1 METTTELRLRSYVC
15 VASVGRM
22 RRTRA
27 DLTVDCRSAVLAE
40 AREAGI
46 AGLTVEGVARR
57 AAVAKTSIYRH
68 WQTVEDLLL
77 DALSEDYPVE
87 VPSPEGGN
95 LRADLLRS
103 LDQLTAWL
111 GGPTAPVVAAI
122 LGERQRRP
130 DLVGELYRRVFDA
143 NGGRFTR
150 TVLEHYANS
159 GEIDRHLVTDVVS
172 DIGEALVI
180 KHQIDTGALPTADY
194 RAAIVDQA
202 ILPAVGLSHLAKETH
217 DNPASR

>member
-1 METTTELRLRSYVC
+1 
-15 VASVGRM
+15 M

-68 WQTVEDLLL
+68 WPNVEDLLL
-77 DALSEDYPVE
+77 DALSEDYPIE
-87 VPSPEGGN
+87 VPSPAGGN
-95 LRADLLRS
+95 LRTDLLRS

-130 DLVGELYRRVFDA
+130 DLVDALYRRVFDA
-143 NGGRFTR
+143 HGSRFTH
-150 TVLEHYANS
+150 TVLEHYADS
-159 GEIDRHLVTDVVS
+159 GEIDRRLVTDVVS

-180 KHQIDTGALPTADY
+180 KHQIDTGALPSDDY

-202 ILPAVGLSHLAKETH
+202 IVPALRMSHLAKGTH
-217 DNPASR
+217 DHPGSR

>member
-1 METTTELRLRSYVC
+1 
-15 VASVGRM
+15 M

-27 DLTVDCRSAVLAE
+27 DLTFDCRSAVLAE
-40 AREAGI
+40 VREAGL

-57 AAVAKTSIYRH
+57 AGVAKTSIYRH
-68 WQTVEDLLL
+68 WPNVEDLLL
-77 DALSEDYPVE
+77 DALGEDYPVE

-111 GGPTAPVVAAI
+111 GGATAPVVAAI

-130 DLVGELYRRVFDA
+130 DLVDALYRRVFDA
-143 NGGRFTR
+143 HGGRFTR
-150 TVLEHYANS
+150 TVLEHYADS
-159 GEIDRHLVTDVVS
+159 GDIDRRLVTEVVS

-180 KHQIDTGALPTADY
+180 KHQIDTGALPTDDY

-202 ILPAVGLSHLAKETH
+202 ILPAVGQPHLAKGTH
-217 DNPASR
+217 GDPGSR